1 MKCIHEHIDIHC
13 RRQDTEASGEGCTGM
28 RRDGPDRG
36 AVLGASWGAVSD
48 TPGDTGL
55 IQSPVFHAWF
65 MTGGQMRAHKGSGG
79 K

>member
-1 MKCIHEHIDIHC
+1 
-13 RRQDTEASGEGCTGM
+13 M
-28 RRDGPDRG
+28 RRDGPDLG